1 MADVVL
7 IYSSELS
14 FLLPVTALHPIIW
27 VHVRCVLSW
36 HLSHLLIN
44 FNQSTLIKPKIL
56 INTRVPSHFINKLIS
71 Y

>member
-44 FNQSTLIKPKIL
+44 FNQSTLGFWGFG
-56 INTRVPSHFINKLIS
+56 VFGFWV
-71 Y
+71 